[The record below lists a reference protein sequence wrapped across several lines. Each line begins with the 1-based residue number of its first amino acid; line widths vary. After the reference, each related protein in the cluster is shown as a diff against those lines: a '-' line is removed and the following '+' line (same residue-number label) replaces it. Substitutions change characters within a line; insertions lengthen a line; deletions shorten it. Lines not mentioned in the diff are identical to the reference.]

1 MPKLQIGGVAIALAL
16 LGGTAARA
24 QQLNSG
30 PGIGPSLG
38 LSAPAAPAPAPEHL
52 LGDLFGIRPGLEAHG
67 INLSLDW
74 TSEVAGNVTGG
85 PKRGATYAGQ
95 VGFGADVDW
104 GKLAGLQG
112 FATHLVI
119 VNRQGSLDSSLFG
132 DFLNPTQEIY
142 GAGGDTVIHLVEAYG
157 EQTLMNGRLDIA
169 AGRLPVLDDFA
180 ASPLN
185 CNFMNN
191 SLCGNPK
198 LTSSADIGLTSYPDA
213 TFGGRVRFRPTPST
227 YVQTGVYEVSQGLY
241 NYQNF
246 RTGFKFDGSQDSGVE
261 VPVEAAYEPVIG
273 AAKLPGHYKLG
284 FAFDSSTDKAF
295 IDNAAAFASMTRATG
310 HRTEAWALAD
320 QMIVRNGPGATD
332 GIILLAGYAHGDPS
346 FSNYS
351 NQFYVAALDTDFWA
365 ARPKDTIGILF
376 NYTGISGRLGKEQA
390 LDLETGTPVVDT
402 ATGIQ
407 THSALIEVNYDI
419 HVATGVN
426 FAPDFQYFFRPNA
439 QSNTKDAAVFGFKS
453 HVNF

>member
-1 MPKLQIGGVAIALAL
+1 MLN
-16 LGGTAARA
+16 GTAATA

-30 PGIGPSLG
+30 PGIGPSEA
-38 LSAPAAPAPAPEHL
+38 LSAPNGPPPAAPEHL
-52 LGDLFGIRPGLEAHG
+52 LGTLFGIRPALEAHG
-67 INLSLDW
+67 ISLSLDW
-74 TSEVAGNVTGG
+74 TSEVAGNVSGG
-85 PKRGATYAGQ
+85 PKRGTTYAGQ

-104 GKLAGLQG
+104 NKLAGIAG

-119 VNRQGSLDSSLFG
+119 VNRQGSPDSALFG

-157 EQTLMNGRLDIA
+157 EETLMNGRLDIA
-169 AGRLPVLDDFA
+169 AGRMPLLGDFA

-198 LTSSADIGLTSYPDA
+198 LLPSADIGLTSYPDS

-227 YVQTGVYEVSQGLY
+227 YIQTGVYEVDQGLY
-241 NYQNF
+241 SYKNF
-246 RTGFKFDGSQDSGVE
+246 RSGFKFDGSQDSGVE
-261 VPVEAAYEPVIG
+261 IPVEVAYEPVLG
-273 AAKLPGHYKLG
+273 AAKMPGHYKLG
-284 FAFDSSTDKAF
+284 FAYDSSTDQAF
-295 IDNAAAFASMTRATG
+295 INNQAAFASNSRASG

-320 QMIVRNGPGATD
+320 QMIVRNGPGDTD
-332 GIILLAGYAHGDPS
+332 GIILLAGYTHGDPS

-351 NQFYVAALDTDFWA
+351 NQVFVAALDTDFWA
-365 ARPKDTIGILF
+365 ARPKDTIGLLF

-390 LDLETGTPVVDT
+390 LDLEAGIPVVDN

-407 THSALIEVNYDI
+407 THSALIELNYDI
-419 HVATGVN
+419 HVTTGVN